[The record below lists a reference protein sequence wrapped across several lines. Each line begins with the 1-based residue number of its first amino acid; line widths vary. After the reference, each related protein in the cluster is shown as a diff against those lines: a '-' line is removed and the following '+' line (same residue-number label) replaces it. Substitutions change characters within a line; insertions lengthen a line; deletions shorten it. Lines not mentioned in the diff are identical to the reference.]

1 VIFQLL
7 KYVKLFSFQKSCRL
21 NTFPSLSMYLNIR
34 GSIYDTAAT
43 NIRLSV
49 RDWYIR
55 MYKRRA
61 RLHWLRSIQSET
73 NEISTLNVTLAY
85 KKKM

>member
-1 VIFQLL
+1 
-7 KYVKLFSFQKSCRL
+7 
-21 NTFPSLSMYLNIR
+21 MYLNIR

-85 KKKM
+85 KKKNVKTYILLITFFIILSFN